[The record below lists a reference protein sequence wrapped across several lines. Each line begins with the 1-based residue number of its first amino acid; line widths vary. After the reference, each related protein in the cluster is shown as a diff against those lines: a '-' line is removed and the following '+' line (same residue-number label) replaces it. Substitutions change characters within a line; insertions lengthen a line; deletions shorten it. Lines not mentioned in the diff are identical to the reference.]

1 MNYSKS
7 HITEEIKKLMP
18 ESQLKQEKVLT
29 SGKQYFG
36 WVKDRLIWDTQV
48 LVNAVKCNA
57 DELPD
62 MIKKIEFQ
70 LKEEF
75 RPFLKVSP
83 VVFEYTDMS
92 LLTEVVQEVTTQFG
106 TDSDVLQDTVKENG
120 EAAGCIILTAVSL
133 PKIGS

>member
-7 HITEEIKKLMP
+7 HITEEIKKLIP
-18 ESQLKQEKVLT
+18 ECSLKQDKVFT
-29 SGKQYFG
+29 SGKHYFG
-36 WVKDRLIWDTQV
+36 WVKDRLVWDTQV

-62 MIKKIEFQ
+62 MIRKIEFQ

-92 LLTEVVQEVTTQFG
+92 LLTEVVNEVSATFG
-106 TDSDVLQDTVKENG
+106 TDSEVLQDIVHDSDKV
-120 EAAGCIILTAVSL
+120 AGCIILTAVSL

>member
-18 ESQLKQEKVLT
+18 ESQLKNEKVIT

-36 WVKDRLIWDTQV
+36 WVKDRLVWDTQV
-48 LVNAVKCNA
+48 LVNAVRCNA

-62 MIKKIEFQ
+62 MIRKIEFQ

-92 LLTEVVQEVTTQFG
+92 LLTEVVNEVSTQFG
-106 TDSDVLQDTVKENG
+106 TDSEVLQDTVKDSDR
-120 EAAGCIILTAVSL
+120 AAGCIILTAVSL